1 MNILYSFMQNTQNE
15 FVSIDTEPFTGE
27 HPKYMEFK
35 YPLDNFQLHGCSA
48 IDKDENVLATA
59 HTGSGKT
66 TLALY
71 AIAKCF
77 ALDQQVIYTSP
88 IKTLSNQKFKEFSD
102 LFPSVGIITGDV
114 KINPTA
120 QCLIMTA
127 EILKNSLLRQHNDT
141 IYDWNFNPD
150 KVAWVILDEVHF
162 INNPERGK
170 VWEEILLNLP
180 AKVKLVMLSATI
192 SGAVEMVEWL
202 GNLKKVK
209 CHLVS
214 TFKRPVP
221 LKHAIYWDDKLH
233 TFLENDTQW
242 NLNVW
247 ADVKKSMDKYF
258 AKNRFSIAIFHK
270 CLEYLRNNNLTPST
284 VFLLNREMVE
294 KQAKTL
300 PDFVSDHM
308 ESAEIK
314 NIWNKYLRKYQ
325 DIYQHTDQWNM
336 VYDLVNKGVGIH
348 HSGMIPILKE
358 IVEILYS
365 KGLIKVLLATETFA
379 MGVNMPTKSVVFTN
393 VTKFDGHQKR
403 IFRPEEYGQ
412 MAGRAGR
419 RGLDTQG
426 TVIVLPFLDFITES
440 EAKQIM
446 LAPPQKIQSKFSIDY
461 SLILKLL
468 NHMID
473 SNNQEDTI
481 KYLTKVLS
489 NTLFN
494 GQDSKQN
501 KHLIGDKKVAVE
513 KLENIQKFL
522 DKNAVEKRPLY
533 ERLKQIETELKP
545 SGFFRLDKKQEKALL
560 KEKSSIELDMS
571 PSTYRS
577 IDSWV
582 TLENQVTKITNEID
596 FNEIKLQLHIEKI
609 ISFLEKKGMV
619 LIETESIKFKL
630 SEKGRIVAEIN
641 ECNSLIMSKIIE
653 SSLLDDLEF
662 NEIMGILSLFVAD
675 KDRKDIYISD
685 MDITT
690 KEKEIIKT
698 ICKFSEELYDDEI
711 KLVQDTPF
719 QFKSE
724 WNLAFNMYETI
735 KEWSAGKTWLEIL
748 ASNNIKKEEDSE
760 FKQEFEGNF
769 IKNVLRL
776 TNLTRNIETIAKLLN
791 NTKLLNKLDG
801 YQEKL
806 IKGIVITDSLYL

>member
-1 MNILYSFMQNTQNE
+1 MQNTQNE
-15 FVSIDTEPFTGE
+15 FVSIDTEPFNGE

-141 IYDWNFNPD
+141 IYDWNFNPE

-180 AKVKLVMLSATI
+180 SKVKLVMLSATI

-221 LKHAIYWDDKLH
+221 LKHAIYWDDNLH

-247 ADVKKSMDKYF
+247 TNVKKSMDKYF
-258 AKNRFSIAIFHK
+258 AKNRFSIVIFHK
-270 CLEYLRNNNLTPST
+270 CLEYLRNNNLTPAT
-284 VFLLNREMVE
+284 IFLLNREVVE

-308 ESAEIK
+308 ESTEIR
-314 NIWNKYLRKYQ
+314 NIWTKFLKKYE
-325 DIYQHTDQWNM
+325 DIYKHTTQWNM

-365 KGLIKVLLATETFA
+365 KGLIKILLATETFA

-426 TVIVLPFLDFITES
+426 TVIILPFVDFITES

-481 KYLTKVLS
+481 NYLTKVLS
-489 NTLFN
+489 KTLFN
-494 GQDSKQN
+494 GQNSKQCN
-501 KHLIGDKKVAVE
+501 HLFDDKRIAVE
-513 KLENIQKFL
+513 KLENIKKFI
-522 DKNAVEKRPLY
+522 DKSVIEKRPVY
-533 ERLKQIETELKP
+533 ERLKQIESELKP
-545 SGFFRLDKKQEKALL
+545 SSFFRLDKKQEKALL
-560 KEKSSIELDMS
+560 KEQSSLQLDIL
-571 PSTYRS
+571 PPTYRS

-582 TLENQVTKITNEID
+582 TLENQVINIMNEID

-609 ISFLEKKGMV
+609 ISFLENKGMV
-619 LIETESIKFKL
+619 QVSNTQIKL
-630 SEKGRIVAEIN
+630 SEKGRIIAEIN

-653 SSLLDDLEF
+653 SSILDDLEF

-675 KDRKDIYISD
+675 KDKQDIYIND
-685 MDITT
+685 LDILN
-690 KEKEIIKT
+690 KEKDIIKS
-698 ICKFSEELYDDEI
+698 IVKFSEELYDDEL

-719 QFKSE
+719 HFKSE
-724 WNLAFNMYETI
+724 WNLSFNMYETI
-735 KEWSAGKTWLEIL
+735 KEWSTGKTWLEIL
-748 ASNNIKKEEDSE
+748 ASNNLKKIEDTD

>member
-1 MNILYSFMQNTQNE
+1 
-15 FVSIDTEPFTGE
+15 
-27 HPKYMEFK
+27 
-35 YPLDNFQLHGCSA
+35 
-48 IDKDENVLATA
+48 
-59 HTGSGKT
+59 
-66 TLALY
+66 
-71 AIAKCF
+71 
-77 ALDQQVIYTSP
+77 
-88 IKTLSNQKFKEFSD
+88 
-102 LFPSVGIITGDV
+102 
-114 KINPTA
+114 
-120 QCLIMTA
+120 
-127 EILKNSLLRQHNDT
+127 
-141 IYDWNFNPD
+141 
-150 KVAWVILDEVHF
+150 
-162 INNPERGK
+162 
-170 VWEEILLNLP
+170 
-180 AKVKLVMLSATI
+180 
-192 SGAVEMVEWL
+192 
-202 GNLKKVK
+202 
-209 CHLVS
+209 
-214 TFKRPVP
+214 
-221 LKHAIYWDDKLH
+221 
-233 TFLENDTQW
+233 
-242 NLNVW
+242 
-247 ADVKKSMDKYF
+247 
-258 AKNRFSIAIFHK
+258 
-270 CLEYLRNNNLTPST
+270 
-284 VFLLNREMVE
+284 
-294 KQAKTL
+294 
-300 PDFVSDHM
+300 
-308 ESAEIK
+308 
-314 NIWNKYLRKYQ
+314 
-325 DIYQHTDQWNM
+325 
-336 VYDLVNKGVGIH
+336 
-348 HSGMIPILKE
+348 
-358 IVEILYS
+358 
-365 KGLIKVLLATETFA
+365 LATETFA

-403 IFRPEEYGQ
+403 IFRTEEYGQ

-426 TVIVLPFLDFITES
+426 TVIILPFIDFITES
-440 EAKQIM
+440 EAKLIM

-501 KHLIGDKKVAVE
+501 NHLIGDKKIAVE

-522 DKNAVEKRPLY
+522 DKNAIEKRPLY

-545 SGFFRLDKKQEKALL
+545 SGFFKLDKKQEKTLL
-560 KEKSSIELDMS
+560 KEKSSLEVDMS

-582 TLENQVTKITNEID
+582 TLENQVKKITNEIE
-596 FNEIKLQLHIEKI
+596 FNETKLQIHIEKI

-619 LIETESIKFKL
+619 QIDATQFKL

-653 SSLLDDLEF
+653 SSLLDDLDF

-685 MDITT
+685 LDITT

>member
-1 MNILYSFMQNTQNE
+1 MQNTQNE
-15 FVSIDTEPFTGE
+15 FVSIDTEPFNGE

-141 IYDWNFNPD
+141 IYDWNFNPE

-180 AKVKLVMLSATI
+180 SKVKLVMLSATI

-221 LKHAIYWDDKLH
+221 LKHAIYWDDNLH

-247 ADVKKSMDKYF
+247 TNVKKSMDKYF
-258 AKNRFSIAIFHK
+258 AKNRFSIVIFHK
-270 CLEYLRNNNLTPST
+270 CLEYLRNNNLTPAT
-284 VFLLNREMVE
+284 IFLLNREVVE

-308 ESAEIK
+308 ESTEIR
-314 NIWNKYLRKYQ
+314 NIWTKFLKKYE
-325 DIYQHTDQWNM
+325 DIYKHTTQWNM

-365 KGLIKVLLATETFA
+365 KGLIKILLATETFA

-426 TVIVLPFLDFITES
+426 TVIILPFVDFITES

-481 KYLTKVLS
+481 NYLTKVLS
-489 NTLFN
+489 KTLFN
-494 GQDSKQN
+494 GQNSKQCN
-501 KHLIGDKKVAVE
+501 HLFDDKRIAVE
-513 KLENIQKFL
+513 KLENIKKFI
-522 DKNAVEKRPLY
+522 DKSVIEKRPVY
-533 ERLKQIETELKP
+533 ERLKQIESELKP
-545 SGFFRLDKKQEKALL
+545 SSFFRLDKKQEKALL
-560 KEKSSIELDMS
+560 KEQSSLQLDIL
-571 PSTYRS
+571 PPTYRS

-582 TLENQVTKITNEID
+582 TLENQVINIMNEID

-609 ISFLEKKGMV
+609 ISFLENKGMV
-619 LIETESIKFKL
+619 QVSNTQIKL
-630 SEKGRIVAEIN
+630 SEKGRIIAEIN

-653 SSLLDDLEF
+653 SSILDDLEF

-675 KDRKDIYISD
+675 KDKQDIYIND
-685 MDITT
+685 LDISN
-690 KEKEIIKT
+690 KEKDIIKS
-698 ICKFSEELYDDEI
+698 IVKFSEELYDDEL

-719 QFKSE
+719 HFKSE
-724 WNLAFNMYETI
+724 WNLSFNMYETI
-735 KEWSAGKTWLEIL
+735 KEWSTGKTWLEIL
-748 ASNNIKKEEDSE
+748 ASNNLKKIEDTD